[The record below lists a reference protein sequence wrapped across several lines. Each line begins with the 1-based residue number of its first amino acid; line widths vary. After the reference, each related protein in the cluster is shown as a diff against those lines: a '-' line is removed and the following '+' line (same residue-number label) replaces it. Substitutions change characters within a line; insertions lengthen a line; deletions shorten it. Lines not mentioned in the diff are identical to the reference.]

1 MNTLLSLQTFAG
13 AVGEEF
19 SLDLGTSTMPLALVE
34 AQPLPH
40 RINGARQPFS
50 LVFRAASPV
59 ILPQN
64 IYPLANTALGRHGI
78 FLVPIGRDAA
88 GVLYQ
93 AVFN

>member
-1 MNTLLSLQTFAG
+1 MNGLLSLQAFA
-13 AVGEEF
+13 ATVGEDF
-19 SLDLGTSTMPLALVE
+19 ALDLGTASITLALIE
-34 AQPLPH
+34 AKPLTYH
-40 RINGARQPFS
+40 AGGLRQPFS

-59 ILPQN
+59 VLPQKT
-64 IYPLANTALGRHGI
+64 YPLANPTLGKQAI

>member
-1 MNTLLSLQTFAG
+1 MMLSLQTFAA

-19 SLDLGTSTMPLALVE
+19 ALDLGTASMTLALVE
-34 AQPLPH
+34 AKPLKH
-40 RINGARQPFS
+40 QAMSMRQPFS

-59 ILPQN
+59 VLPQK
-64 IYPLANTALGRHGI
+64 IYPLANATLGKNGI
-78 FLVPIGRDAA
+78 FLVPIGRDAS

>member
-1 MNTLLSLQTFAG
+1 MLSLQNFAA

-19 SLDLGTSTMPLALVE
+19 ALDLGTASMPLALVE
-34 AQPLPH
+34 AKPLTQRGP
-40 RINGARQPFS
+40 GMRQPFS

-59 ILPQN
+59 VLPQKV
-64 IYPLANTALGRHGI
+64 YPLANATLGRHGI

>member
-1 MNTLLSLQTFAG
+1 VTTLLSLQTFAG

-19 SLDLGTSTMPLALVE
+19 SLDLGTSSMPLALVE
-34 AQPLPH
+34 AQPLPNH
-40 RINGARQPFS
+40 SGGVRQPFS

-59 ILPQN
+59 ILPQK
-64 IYPLANTALGRHGI
+64 IYPLANTGLGRHGI